1 MFFMLKFC
9 KFFSR
14 TSGSLFRTSGNNN
27 NIKIR
32 KNIDIAVARVQFF
45 ATEALLKKFKNVSQ
59 FFLSSPFRKTGG
71 RSIDILA
78 KKNYYTYLLVLWP
91 QRTGPCT
98 FLISVFEKSFS
109 KNNFSNKLIKNIH
122 KVKTFF

>member
-59 FFLSSPFRKTGG
+59 FFLSSPFRKTGV
-71 RSIDILA
+71 RSDGKIDILA
-78 KKNYYTYLLVLWP
+78 KKITISFAHILLRKKY
-91 QRTGPCT
+91 Q
-98 FLISVFEKSFS
+98 
-109 KNNFSNKLIKNIH
+109 
-122 KVKTFF
+122 FFYNLSTKFQCIN

>member
-71 RSIDILA
+71 RSDVKIDILA
-78 KKNYYTYLLVLWP
+78 KKDYYKYLLHAFYL
-91 QRTGPCT
+91 G
-98 FLISVFEKSFS
+98 
-109 KNNFSNKLIKNIH
+109 KNTNFSII
-122 KVKTFF
+122 